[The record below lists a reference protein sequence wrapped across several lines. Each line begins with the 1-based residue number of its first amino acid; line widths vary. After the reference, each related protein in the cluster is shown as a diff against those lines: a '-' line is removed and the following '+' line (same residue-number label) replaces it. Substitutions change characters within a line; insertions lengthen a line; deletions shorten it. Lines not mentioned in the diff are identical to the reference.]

1 MKLRAQIVIEVEAE
15 DFVTA
20 ANHERAIQ
28 DIFRNVKNEYEI
40 AQLEFR
46 EVRGRSAKEGEA
58 GLRKM
63 RRYTGNLNT
72 YAD

>member
-1 MKLRAQIVIEVEAE
+1 MKLRAQIMIEVEAE
-15 DFVTA
+15 DFLAA

-28 DIFRNVKNEYEI
+28 DIFRTLQSDYSS

-46 EVRGRSAKEGEA
+46 EVRSKTPKDGVIGA
-58 GLRKM
+58 RKM
-63 RRYTGNLNT
+63 RRYTGNLHQ

>member
-1 MKLRAQIVIEVEAE
+1 MKLRAQILIEVEAE
-15 DFVTA
+15 DFLAA

-28 DIFRNVKNEYEI
+28 TIFKSLQADYDN

-46 EVRGRSAKEGEA
+46 EVRSKTPKPDGAA
-58 GLRKM
+58 LRKM
-63 RRYTGNLNT
+63 QRYTGNLHQ